1 MYDWFISKLRC
12 HSCVTTS
19 PATSAT
25 NMQTHLRDDADGSEL
40 GVGAQLDPLDVR
52 TGDILASGYQLV
64 AQPEPGELIRL
75 LEMWECPACNRS
87 DNWAMIT
94 LRGASVP
101 STATPLQPTES
112 APTPSIE
119 SIDAVTLD
127 LETLERAHFISD
139 ACEMFAARLAGLQ
152 LKDLNDDVSCVE
164 LLREHLP

>member
-1 MYDWFISKLRC
+1 MYDWFISRLRC
-12 HSCVTTS
+12 DSCGATS

-64 AQPEPGELIRL
+64 AQPAPGELIRL
-75 LEMWECPACNRS
+75 LEMWECPVCKKS

-101 STATPLQPTES
+101 STECTP
-112 APTPSIE
+112 APSIE

-127 LETLERAHFISD
+127 RETLERAHFISD
-139 ACEMFAARLAGLQ
+139 ACEMVAARLAGLQ
-152 LKDLNDDVSCVE
+152 FEDLTDGVSCVE
-164 LLREHLP
+164 LLREHLQ